1 MIEINL
7 LPEEYRKKEPK
18 FKSIDFGGFN
28 IAGILPKKLP
38 LAKIGI
44 VAAIAL
50 VSFHLILLAIGINSK
65 TSFGSLSK
73 KYDLLLPQKKEADL
87 RKTDLELINKKV
99 SAIDGLMVKRFSWAR
114 KLNSLSDCMTPGI
127 WLNDLSYEE
136 KEGDRVVMVNTKPQ
150 NGKTKKTGSKA
161 VAEKV
166 VLRYLTLSGYASS
179 MGEQGTALIGKFI
192 KSLKDN
198 SQFFSD
204 FSEIKLDSI
213 KSEKFMD
220 QEVMNFKITCQF
232 KESE

>member
-28 IAGILPKKLP
+28 IAGMFPKKLP
-38 LAKIGI
+38 LVRIGI
-44 VAAIAL
+44 VAAIL
-50 VSFHLILLAIGINSK
+50 VACFHLILLAIGINSK
-65 TSFGSLSK
+65 ASFETLSK
-73 KYDLLLPQKKEADL
+73 KYDSLLPQKKEADSL
-87 RKTDLELINKKV
+87 KSDLDLINKKV

-114 KLNSLSDCMTPGI
+114 KLNSLNDCMTSGI
-127 WLNDLSYEE
+127 WLSDLSYDE
-136 KEGDRVVMVNTKPQ
+136 KESDRVVTVSAKSQ
-150 NGKTKKTGSKA
+150 NGKAKKAGSRT

-192 KSLKDN
+192 KSLKDS

-204 FSEIKLDSI
+204 FGEIKLDSI
-213 KSEKFMD
+213 KSEKFTD
-220 QEVMNFKITCQF
+220 QEVMDFKITCQF
-232 KESE
+232 KEGE